1 MELSWRRLLV
11 ERQGHD
17 SVRRRTGYK
26 DNERS
31 EKKRKGRWVEK
42 VRIAKERKEKKWK
55 AKGE

>member
-1 MELSWRRLLV
+1 M
-11 ERQGHD
+11 ERQGND

-42 VRIAKERKEKKWK
+42 ARIAKERKEKKWK